1 MVSILYCFDKNYNKQ
16 AFTSM
21 ISLLDHSENIID
33 LYVVHK
39 EEMTIDDFPKVI
51 INHKNLNKITIN
63 TFNLKY
69 KKFPNIE
76 NSHVSEA
83 TYYRIYLNE
92 FLPSEISSILYVD
105 ADIIFLNDITSIY
118 TELTNSLLES
128 NYIVAATTEYS
139 RNDLNNKR
147 FTNLEMKSSRYL
159 NAGVMFIDLAK
170 WRNQKVFESLIE
182 TQNKMGSRLI
192 YWDQD
197 VFNSFL
203 DGEYMEIPKKLNFNP
218 SNIEY
223 SIEKFNEIY
232 ENIICIHYNGKLKP
246 WTVKGILEKDSIFFQ
261 NEYRKLGLNKF
272 LITHIWRW
280 NSLLYFLLSFINL
293 KFFGVNKKYFFTY
306 EFFKSLFKKD

>member
-1 MVSILYCFDKNYNKQ
+1 
-16 AFTSM
+16 M
-21 ISLLDHSENIID
+21 ISLLDYSENIID

-39 EEMTIDDFPKVI
+39 EEMKIDDFPKVI
-51 INHKNLNKITIN
+51 INHKNLNKIKIN
-63 TFNLKY
+63 TFNLKH
-69 KKFPNIE
+69 KEFPNIE

-92 FLPSEISSILYVD
+92 FLPSDISSILYVD

-118 TELTNSLLES
+118 TELTNNLLDS
-128 NYIVAATTEYS
+128 KYIVAATTEYS
-139 RNDLNNKR
+139 RNDLNNER
-147 FTNLEMKSSRYL
+147 FNNLEMKSNKYL

-218 SNIEY
+218 SNVKY
-223 SIEKFNEIY
+223 SIKNFNEIY
-232 ENIICIHYNGKLKP
+232 ENVICVHYNGKLKP
-246 WTVKGILEKDSIFFQ
+246 WTVKGILEKDSIIFQ

-272 LITHIWRW
+272 LITHVWRL
-280 NSLLYFLLSFINL
+280 NSLMYFLLSFINL
-293 KFFGVNKKYFFTY
+293 KFFGVKKKISFTY

>member
-1 MVSILYCFDKNYNKQ
+1 
-16 AFTSM
+16 M

-39 EEMTIDDFPKVI
+39 EEMKIDDFPKVI
-51 INHKNLNKITIN
+51 INHKNLNKIKIN
-63 TFNLKY
+63 TFNLKH
-69 KKFPNIE
+69 KEFPNIE

-92 FLPSEISSILYVD
+92 FLPSDISSILYVD

-118 TELTNSLLES
+118 TELTNNLLDS
-128 NYIVAATTEYS
+128 KYIVAATTEYS
-139 RNDLNNKR
+139 RNDLNNER
-147 FTNLEMKSSRYL
+147 FNNLEMKSNKYL

-218 SNIEY
+218 SNVKY
-223 SIEKFNEIY
+223 SIKNFNEIY
-232 ENIICIHYNGKLKP
+232 ENVICVHYNGKLKP
-246 WTVKGILEKDSIFFQ
+246 WTVKGILEKDSIIFQ

-272 LITHIWRW
+272 LITHIWRS

-293 KFFGVNKKYFFTY
+293 KFFGVKKKISFTY

>member
-1 MVSILYCFDKNYNKQ
+1 MVNILYCFDKNYNLQ

-21 ISLLDHSENIID
+21 ISLLDSSEDIVNLYII
-33 LYVVHK
+33 HK
-39 EEMTIDDFPKVI
+39 EEITINYFPKII

-63 TFNLKY
+63 TFDLKH
-69 KKFPNIE
+69 KDFPNIE

-83 TYYRIYLNE
+83 TYYRIYLDE
-92 FLPSEISSILYVD
+92 FLPSDISSILYVD
-105 ADIIFLNDITSIY
+105 ADIIFLNDITNIY
-118 TELTNSLLES
+118 TELTDNLLES
-128 NYIVAATTEYS
+128 NYVVGAITEYS

-147 FTNLEMKSSRYL
+147 FTNLEMKSDKYL

-170 WRNQKVFESLIE
+170 WRNQKVYESLIE
-182 TQNKMGSRLI
+182 TQIKMGSRLI

-223 SIEKFNEIY
+223 SFKKFNEIY
-232 ENIICIHYNGKLKP
+232 ENVICIHYNGKLKP

-272 LITHIWRW
+272 LITHVWRW
-280 NSLLYFLLSFINL
+280 NSLLYFSMSFINL
-293 KFFGVNKKYFFTY
+293 KFFGVKKKFSFSY
-306 EFFKSLFKKD
+306 EFIKSLFKKD

>member
-1 MVSILYCFDKNYNKQ
+1 MVSILYCFDKNYNLQ
-16 AFTSM
+16 AFTSI
-21 ISLLDHSENIID
+21 ISLLDYSEDIID
-33 LYVVHK
+33 LHVVHK
-39 EEMTIDDFPKVI
+39 EEMTIDDFPKI
-51 INHKNLNKITIN
+51 IIDHKNLHKITIN
-63 TFNLKY
+63 TFDLKH
-69 KKFPNIE
+69 KEFPNIE

-83 TYYRIYLNE
+83 TYYRIYLND
-92 FLPSEISSILYVD
+92 FLPSDISSILYVD

-118 TELTNSLLES
+118 AELSENLLES
-128 NYIVAATTEYS
+128 DYIVAATTEYS
-139 RNDLNNKR
+139 RNDFNNKR
-147 FTNLEMKSSRYL
+147 FTNLEMKSKRYL

-223 SIEKFNEIY
+223 SIKKFNEIY

-246 WTVKGILEKDSIFFQ
+246 WTVKGILEKDSIIFQ

-280 NSLLYFLLSFINL
+280 NSLLYFLKSFINL
-293 KFFGVNKKYFFTY
+293 KFFGVKKKFSFTY

>member
-1 MVSILYCFDKNYNKQ
+1 MVSILYCFDKNYNLQ
-16 AFTSM
+16 AFTSI
-21 ISLLDHSENIID
+21 ISLLDHSDGIID
-33 LYVVHK
+33 LHIVHK
-39 EEMTIDDFPKVI
+39 EEMTIDDFPKII

-63 TFNLKY
+63 TFDLKH
-69 KKFPNIE
+69 KEFPNIE

-92 FLPSEISSILYVD
+92 FLPSDISSILYVD

-118 TELTNSLLES
+118 RELTDNLLET

-139 RNDLNNKR
+139 RNDLTNKR
-147 FTNLEMKSSRYL
+147 FTNLEMKSNKYL

-203 DGEYMEIPKKLNFNP
+203 DGEYMEVPKKLNFNP
-218 SNIEY
+218 SNVEY
-223 SIEKFNEIY
+223 SIKKLNEIY
-232 ENIICIHYNGKLKP
+232 ENVICVHYNGKLKP
-246 WTVKGILEKDSIFFQ
+246 WTVKGILEKDSIIFQ

-272 LITHIWRW
+272 LITHVWRL
-280 NSLLYFLLSFINL
+280 NSLLYFSLSFINL
-293 KFFGVNKKYFFTY
+293 KFFGVKRKFSFTY
-306 EFFKSLFKKD
+306 EFFKSLLKKD